1 VPWLGVGELVSLGMG
16 GEFIAPARGPSGAAL
31 AGIIRYGVTS
41 RTVTAPPLL
50 LPFLLP
56 ATDMWGRTGCWAVLP
71 LRALNVYYCYR
82 LRGKRE

>member
-41 RTVTAPPLL
+41 RTPSVTAPPSVTTVSSASHRHVGPYGLL
-50 LPFLLP
+50 GG
-56 ATDMWGRTGCWAVLP
+56 AAVES
-71 LRALNVYYCYR
+71 A
-82 LRGKRE
+82 